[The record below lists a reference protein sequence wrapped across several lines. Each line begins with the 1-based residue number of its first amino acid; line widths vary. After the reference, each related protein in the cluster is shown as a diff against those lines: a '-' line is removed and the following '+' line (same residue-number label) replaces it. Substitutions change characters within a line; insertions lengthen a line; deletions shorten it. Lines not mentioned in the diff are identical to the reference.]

1 MAAGNAQGGRWLL
14 TASIAFNGLFL
25 GVLLVLGA
33 MVWLSEPL
41 WAGLFPRAELA
52 EIVRQESGSGR
63 EKVAIIRVEGVLAE
77 GLLGY
82 VHRQIEQAAADK
94 GVQAVVLRVNS
105 PGGTITSSDDLHRRL
120 TTLISGDP
128 AKKRDPKPLVASF
141 GSLAASGGYYIS
153 APAATIVCDRSGL
166 TGSIGVFAGLP
177 SIEGFSKQHGV
188 GMTVI
193 KQGEIK
199 DSGSMFRS
207 MTPKERQ
214 VWQDL
219 IDTSYNRF
227 VAVVEEGRGKRL
239 KRKLLEPFPV
249 APVRAGPNPPEVMPY
264 QRYLADGGIYTAE
277 KALEHG
283 LVDSLGTLDDAV
295 AEARRLADL
304 DEHCKVVEY
313 DRPRAPAELALGVR
327 LPAAL
332 SAAFGPRLWALAPGH
347 EAEAWLALAEAG
359 AR

>member
-25 GVLLVLGA
+25 GVSLVLGVI
-33 MVWLSEPL
+33 VWLSEPL

-52 EIVRQESGSGR
+52 EIVRPESGSGR

-120 TTLISGDP
+120 TALISGDP

-249 APVRAGPNPPEVMPY
+249 APVRAGPNPPEVQPY
-264 QRYLADGGIYTAE
+264 QRYLAAGGIYTA
-277 KALEHG
+277 ARWWNTTG
-283 LVDSLGTLDDAV
+283 PGPRRNWPWASGCQRRC
-295 AEARRLADL
+295 RRLSAPGCG
-304 DEHCKVVEY
+304 HWPQAM
-313 DRPRAPAELALGVR
+313 RPRHGWPLPRRVRDDTENALYK
-327 LPAAL
+327 
-332 SAAFGPRLWALAPGH
+332 PRP
-347 EAEAWLALAEAG
+347 EVPPT
-359 AR
+359 RVKRSDTY

>member
-1 MAAGNAQGGRWLL
+1 MAAANNQGGRWLL
-14 TASIAFNGLFL
+14 LLSIGLNGLFL
-25 GVLLVLGA
+25 GAALVLAGIA
-33 MVWLSEPL
+33 WLSEPL
-41 WAGLFPRAELA
+41 WAGLVAGTELTEVA
-52 EIVRQESGSGR
+52 RPESGKGAD
-63 EKVAIIRVEGVLAE
+63 KVAVVRVEGVLAE

-82 VHRQIEQAAADK
+82 AHKQVEQAAADK
-94 GVQAVVLRVNS
+94 AVKAVVLRVNS

-120 TTLISGDP
+120 TTLISGDE
-128 AKKRDPKPLVASF
+128 ARKRDPKPLVASF

-153 APAATIVCDRSGL
+153 APAATIVCDRSCL

-177 SIEGFSKQHGV
+177 SIEGFSRQHGV

-249 APVRAGPNPPEVMPY
+249 APVRAGPNPPEAQPY

-283 LVDSLGTLDDAV
+283 LVDSIGTLDAAV
-295 AEARRLADL
+295 AEARKLAQL
-304 DEHCKVVEY
+304 DESSKVVEY
-313 DRPRAPAELALGVR
+313 ERPRSPSELALGVR
-327 LPAAL
+327 LPAHV
-332 SAAFGPRLWALAPGH
+332 SAALGPRLWALAPGH

>member
-1 MAAGNAQGGRWLL
+1 MAPGNAQGGRWLL
-14 TASIAFNGLFL
+14 TASIAFNGLFM
-25 GVLLVLGA
+25 GALLVLGGLA
-33 MVWLSEPL
+33 WLSEPL
-41 WAGLFPRAELA
+41 WAGLFPRSDLAEL
-52 EIVRQESGSGR
+52 VRPESGSGR
-63 EKVAIIRVEGVLAE
+63 EKVAVIRVEGVLAE

-82 VHRQIEQAAADK
+82 VHRQIEQAAADRS
-94 GVQAVVLRVNS
+94 VQAVVLRVNS

-120 TTLISGDP
+120 TALISGDT
-128 AKKRDPKPLVASF
+128 ARKRDPKPLVASF

-153 APAATIVCDRSGL
+153 APATSIVCDRSCL

-177 SIEGFSKQHGV
+177 NVEGFSRQHGV

-193 KQGEIK
+193 KQGDIK

-239 KRKLLEPFPV
+239 RRKLLEPFPV
-249 APVRAGPNPPEVMPY
+249 APVRAGPNPPEALPY

-283 LVDSLGTLDDAV
+283 LVDAIGTLDDAV
-295 AEARRLADL
+295 AEARKLAQL
-304 DEHCKVVEY
+304 DERSKVVEY
-313 DRPRAPAELALGVR
+313 DRPRSPSELALGVR
-327 LPAAL
+327 LPTAL

>member
-1 MAAGNAQGGRWLL
+1 MASGNSPGGRWLL
-14 TASIAFNGLFL
+14 MFSIGLNGLC
-25 GVLLVLGA
+25 LGA
-33 MVWLSEPL
+33 MLVIAGIAWMSEPL

-52 EIVRQESGSGR
+52 EISRPESGPGR
-63 EKVAIIRVEGVLAE
+63 EKIAIIRVEGVLAE
-77 GLLGY
+77 GMLGY
-82 VHRQIEQAAADK
+82 VHRQIDQAAADK
-94 GVQAVVLRVNS
+94 TVRGIVLRVNS

-141 GSLAASGGYYIS
+141 GALAASGGYYIS
-153 APAATIVCDRSGL
+153 APAASIVCDRSSL

-177 SIEGFSKQHGV
+177 TVEGFSRQHGI

-199 DSGSMFRS
+199 DSGSMFRT
-207 MTPKERQ
+207 MTAKERQ

-227 VAVVEEGRGKRL
+227 VVIVEEGRGKKL

-249 APVRAGPNPPEVMPY
+249 APVRAGPNPPDAQPY
-264 QRYLADGGIYTAE
+264 QRYLADGGIYTAH

-283 LVDSLGTLDDAV
+283 LVDSIGTIDDAV
-295 AEARRLADL
+295 ALVRGLAGL
-304 DEHCKVVEY
+304 DSRAKVIEY

-332 SAAFGPRLWALAPGH
+332 SVAFGPRLWALAPGH